1 MSDTPFYTVTLSDI
15 AFRYETQ
22 LAAFFDGSSD
32 AAKAFND
39 DPTSITS
46 GGVIWGNSTD
56 GVILDSSI
64 NYTASIDQL
73 LDAIENGLE
82 TEQFRSFSIYD
93 SGNKI
98 FELAGSATD
107 WSITSDDM
115 IINLSGD
122 LPTNMSD
129 FVEFAENLSKIPDF
143 IGYQEN
149 WNYDWQLGGW
159 NIDRT
164 TLYDLPVTERNEVIY
179 ELRPYNIDRL
189 TIRKDQEVDIWLL
202 SGSGEPDQ
210 HLGKFTPNLELDY
223 SYILADDLEIAA
235 EIQYITLGRK
245 DFGDLINT
253 SGISLLFEDELSAFS
268 DGSSAAAKSLTYE
281 PTSITSNGVVW
292 GTSSNGVI
300 LDSAINYSSSI
311 EVLSNAINDGLE
323 TGQFRSLSI
332 RDAGN
337 TIFELSGS
345 ATEWSVKSGD
355 VGFVISGNLPTS
367 MSGLLD
373 FVGYMSKIP
382 DFLGIEY
389 GSVWDEQTQQW
400 IYTKTTPLDLS
411 ISERNDVIDG
421 LRPYDI
427 DRFEILPGDDF
438 SAILTSEAGTNL
450 DIRTFFPEIAF
461 DFSYIDLAQS
471 LEILAETQY
480 IELGQ
485 KDLGDLISFSDISFR
500 YENELSEFF
509 EGTSPAAIAFG
520 YQPTSITSNG
530 VIWGSSTNGVF
541 LDSSITNISTL
552 DELTS
557 SIENGLETGQ
567 FRSLSV
573 YDEGQTIFELSGSA
587 TEWSI
592 ASDDTSLKISG
603 DLPTSMSGLLDFLG
617 NLSKIPDFLGIESGS
632 VWDEQT
638 QQRIYTK
645 TTPLGLS
652 ISERNDVIDG
662 LRPYDIDRLQILKD
676 EAVSVSIVSES
687 GLINED
693 IGSFTPELEL
703 DFSFISLAET
713 LERLSEIQNANL
725 SEREFIEI
733 SFESDQTNNNATD
746 DTSPTIDG
754 GTADLGDVNDDE
766 TPSAFSVDATSV
778 IGKWIVDHSHGAVQI
793 AKGGTDFTFTA
804 ADNQTATVPVAD
816 VATLQIS
823 EKTISGEAAALDGLA
838 VVGSGSVAVTKLE
851 DAASSDFSGVSV
863 VGDRTISVTNN
874 LNFTGDF
881 GSGFTINVEEAS
893 TLTIDAL
900 KANTQT
906 ITGGGSVA
914 VNNLQSLPT
923 VDLSNISTNFVSA
936 ALGGADDVVFSATAK
951 LGKTALSIDN
961 GAWRC
966 VFSLGVDFGT
976 STVSVSA
983 GSTVV
988 LTVGQAEAL
997 SANGTITGAAAG
1009 GGEPAAN
1016 VYVNTGDVLSSTSAT
1031 NATATVKFDLEGGT
1045 LTFDLPED
1053 GNDVLTLSAD
1063 SAIDLGG
1070 GTLVVDSGDLDVINL
1085 ANSDQFAGI
1094 DNVIVNSGL
1103 TLSANQLTELT
1114 ADGGLNVETTGSG
1127 SLVVEV
1133 TSEADIAEVQ
1143 AAMSNLQTTTELP
1156 AIGVEASEEVKSGSD
1171 AAKAALD
1178 TALADAASDIA
1189 TAAGVSVSVTKTD
1202 GGVILVA
1209 PSLKISDA
1217 DDASGLLRVD
1227 GQGSDALPSFVVSL
1241 PNDPAPA
1248 SDAVITIKNSAGNP
1262 VANA

>member
-32 AAKAFND
+32 AARAFND
-39 DPTSITS
+39 EPTSITS
-46 GGVIWGNSTD
+46 SGVIWGNSTD

-98 FELAGSATD
+98 FELEGSATD
-107 WSITSDDM
+107 WSITSDDT

-292 GTSSNGVI
+292 GTTSNGVI

-382 DFLGIEY
+382 DFLGIES

-400 IYTKTTPLDLS
+400 IYTKTTPLGLS
-411 ISERNDVIDG
+411 VSERNDVIDG

-573 YDEGQTIFELSGSA
+573 YDDGQTIFELSGSA

-638 QQRIYTK
+638 QQWIYTK

-652 ISERNDVIDG
+652 VSERNDVIDG

-676 EAVSVSIVSES
+676 ESVSVSIVSES

-733 SFESDQTNNNATD
+733 SFESDQTNYNSYNWNWDYNNPITFEGLKVNTSVFFKASATTFVDGTHMFNGFNENEVYPTQVQTFELESGHIAFVWAMDIWKQQPDENWNSNFDLFLRLANPQTGEFASQEIRLTDDYEGDYIQSVNQNGSKFNIHYSNGSDQIISIDLRSLITGGIQDQVENFEVDTLAPVISTIVLSDTALKAGDTSTVTFTFSEELTGFSADDVTVANGALSNFTVTSDAKVYTATYTPTADVEDTTNVISVGTDWTDAAGNAPTAATD
-746 DTSPTIDG
+746 SSNYAVDTRNPNLTV
-754 GTADLGDVNDDE
+754 T
-766 TPSAFSVDATSV
+766 SADATS
-778 IGKWIVDHSHGAVQI
+778 GLSGTSEAGA
-793 AKGGTDFTFTA
+793 A
-804 ADNQTATVPVAD
+804 
-816 VATLQIS
+816 
-823 EKTISGEAAALDGLA
+823 
-838 VVGSGSVAVTKLE
+838 
-851 DAASSDFSGVSV
+851 
-863 VGDRTISVTNN
+863 ISVTI
-874 LNFTGDF
+874 TDP
-881 GSGFTINVEEAS
+881 SGTS
-893 TLTIDAL
+893 RTL
-900 KANTQT
+900 
-906 ITGGGSVA
+906 
-914 VNNLQSLPT
+914 
-923 VDLSNISTNFVSA
+923 
-936 ALGGADDVVFSATAK
+936 SATADD
-951 LGKTALSIDN
+951 TN
-961 GAWRC
+961 TGAWNI
-966 VFSLGVDFGT
+966 S
-976 STVSVSA
+976 
-983 GSTVV
+983 
-988 LTVGQAEAL
+988 
-997 SANGTITGAAAG
+997 
-1009 GGEPAAN
+1009 
-1016 VYVNTGDVLSSTSAT
+1016 
-1031 NATATVKFDLEGGT
+1031 
-1045 LTFDLPED
+1045 
-1053 GNDVLTLSAD
+1053 SAD
-1063 SAIDLGG
+1063 ILG
-1070 GTLVVDSGDLDVINL
+1070 S
-1085 ANSDQFAGI
+1085 
-1094 DNVIVNSGL
+1094 
-1103 TLSANQLTELT
+1103 
-1114 ADGGLNVETTGSG
+1114 
-1127 SLVVEV
+1127 EV
-1133 TSEADIAEVQ
+1133 TSEDNGTYAFSVTA
-1143 AAMSNLQTTTELP
+1143 
-1156 AIGVEASEEVKSGSD
+1156 SD
-1171 AAKAALD
+1171 AAGNSSEAATASLVLQVNSTPSGSITISGATTEGQVLTAD
-1178 TALADAASDIA
+1178 TSSLADADDLGTLSYQWLRDGADISGA
-1189 TAAGVSVSVTKTD
+1189 TSSTYT
-1202 GGVILVA
+1202 L
-1209 PSLKISDA
+1209 
-1217 DDASGLLRVD
+1217 
-1227 GQGSDALPSFVVSL
+1227 
-1241 PNDPAPA
+1241 APA
-1248 SDAVITIKNSAGNP
+1248 DVGASISARVSYTDNGGT
-1262 VANA
+1262 A